1 MDLKALVF
9 SFFNLEIAWE
19 YLPDIL
25 KGMLVTVELG
35 LVVAVTGLF
44 VGMGLAVLRALQFKP
59 LNFLIIC
66 FADIMRALPPLVVI
80 MMLFFAFPYI
90 QISMSA
96 FTATWIALS
105 LVLAAF
111 VEEICWA
118 GIVSVPKGQSEAARS
133 TGLNW
138 LQSMLYVVLPQAVRL
153 TVAPL
158 TNRVIAITKS
168 TALGSVVGL
177 SEVLSNSQSAMS
189 NSGNATPLMMGAI
202 GCLIIFMELGAII
215 IDHSHLL
222 PCHKVAHSQNQIDL
236 H

>member
-1 MDLKALVF
+1 MPLNDGWSTDMDLKALVF

-25 KGMLVTVELG
+25 KGMVVTVELG
-35 LVVAVTGLF
+35 VVVALTGLF
-44 VGMGLAVLRALQFKP
+44 VGMALAVLRALQLKP

-66 FADIMRALPPLVVI
+66 FADIMRSLPPLVVI

-96 FTATWIALS
+96 FTATWLALS

-118 GIVSVPKGQSEAARS
+118 GIVSVPKGQAEAARS
-133 TGLNW
+133 TGLSW

-177 SEVLSNSQSAMS
+177 SEVLNNSQSAMS
-189 NSGNATPLMMGAI
+189 NSGNATPLMLGAI
-202 GCLIIFMELGAII
+202 GCLVIFIPVVLLGRWTETRFRW
-215 IDHSHLL
+215 
-222 PCHKVAHSQNQIDL
+222 KQ
-236 H
+236 

>member
-25 KGMLVTVELG
+25 KGMIVTIELG
-35 LVVAVTGLF
+35 LVVAITGL
-44 VGMGLAVLRALQFKP
+44 VLGMALAVLRALQLKP
-59 LNFLIIC
+59 LNFFIIC

-96 FTATWIALS
+96 FTATWLALS

-133 TGLNW
+133 TGLSW

-153 TVAPL
+153 TLAPL

-177 SEVLSNSQSAMS
+177 SEVLNNSQSAMS

-202 GCLIIFMELGAII
+202 GCLLIFIPVVLLGRWTETRFRW
-215 IDHSHLL
+215 
-222 PCHKVAHSQNQIDL
+222 KQ
-236 H
+236 

>member
-1 MDLKALVF
+1 MDLNALVF

-25 KGMLVTVELG
+25 KGMMVTIELG
-35 LVVAVTGLF
+35 LVVAITGLVF
-44 VGMGLAVLRALQFKP
+44 GMALAVLRALQLRP
-59 LNFLIIC
+59 LNFFIIC

-96 FTATWIALS
+96 FTATWLALS

-133 TGLNW
+133 TGLSW

-177 SEVLSNSQSAMS
+177 SEVLNNSQSAMS
-189 NSGNATPLMMGAI
+189 NSGNATPLMLGAI
-202 GCLIIFMELGAII
+202 GCLLIFIPVVLLGRWTETRFRW
-215 IDHSHLL
+215 
-222 PCHKVAHSQNQIDL
+222 KQ
-236 H
+236 

>member
-25 KGMLVTVELG
+25 KGMMMTIELG
-35 LVVAVTGLF
+35 LVVATTGLI
-44 VGMGLAVLRALQFKP
+44 VGMALAVLRALQLKP
-59 LNFLIIC
+59 LNFFIIC

-96 FTATWIALS
+96 FTATWLALS

-133 TGLNW
+133 TGLSW

-177 SEVLSNSQSAMS
+177 SEVLNNSQSAMS
-189 NSGNATPLMMGAI
+189 NSGNATPLMLGAI
-202 GCLIIFMELGAII
+202 GCLLIFIPVVLLGRWTETRFRW
-215 IDHSHLL
+215 
-222 PCHKVAHSQNQIDL
+222 KQ
-236 H
+236 

>member
-25 KGMLVTVELG
+25 KGMMVTIELG
-35 LVVAVTGLF
+35 LVVAITGL
-44 VGMGLAVLRALQFKP
+44 VLGMALAVLRALQLKP
-59 LNFLIIC
+59 LNFFIIC
-66 FADIMRALPPLVVI
+66 FADIMRSLPPLVVI

-96 FTATWIALS
+96 FTATWLALS

-133 TGLNW
+133 TGLSW

-177 SEVLSNSQSAMS
+177 SEVLNNSQSAMS
-189 NSGNATPLMMGAI
+189 NSGNATPLMLGAI
-202 GCLIIFMELGAII
+202 GCLLIFIPVVLLGRWTETRFRW
-215 IDHSHLL
+215 
-222 PCHKVAHSQNQIDL
+222 KQ
-236 H
+236 

>member
-1 MDLKALVF
+1 MDLNALVF

-25 KGMLVTVELG
+25 KGMMVTIELG
-35 LVVAVTGLF
+35 IVVAITGL
-44 VGMGLAVLRALQFKP
+44 VLGMALAVLRALQLKP
-59 LNFLIIC
+59 LNFFIIC

-96 FTATWIALS
+96 FTATWLALS

-133 TGLNW
+133 TGLSW

-177 SEVLSNSQSAMS
+177 SEVLNNSQSAMS
-189 NSGNATPLMMGAI
+189 NSGNATPLMLGAI
-202 GCLIIFMELGAII
+202 GCLLIFIPVVLLGRWTETRFRW
-215 IDHSHLL
+215 
-222 PCHKVAHSQNQIDL
+222 KQ
-236 H
+236 

>member
-9 SFFNLEIAWE
+9 SFFNLEIVIK
-19 YLPDIL
+19 YVPDIL
-25 KGMLVTVELG
+25 AGMLVTVQLG
-35 LVVAVTGLF
+35 AVVTATGLLA
-44 VGMGLAVLRALQFKP
+44 GMLLAVLRALKNKP

-90 QISMSA
+90 QLSMSA
-96 FTATWIALS
+96 FVATWLALS
-105 LVLAAF
+105 LVLTAF

-118 GIVSVPKGQSEAARS
+118 GIVSVPKGQAEAARS
-133 TGLNW
+133 TGLTW
-138 LQSMLYVVLPQAVRL
+138 LQAMLHVVVPQALKL

-177 SEVLSNSQSAMS
+177 SEVLNNAQSAMS
-189 NSGNATPLMMGAI
+189 NSGNATPLTMGAV
-202 GCLIIFMELGAII
+202 GCLLIFIPVVILGRWIETRFRW
-215 IDHSHLL
+215 
-222 PCHKVAHSQNQIDL
+222 KQ
-236 H
+236 

>member
-25 KGMLVTVELG
+25 KGMVVTVELG
-35 LVVAVTGLF
+35 VVVALTGLF
-44 VGMGLAVLRALQFKP
+44 VGMALAVLRALQLKP
-59 LNFLIIC
+59 LNFFIIC
-66 FADIMRALPPLVVI
+66 FADIMRSLPPLVVI

-96 FTATWIALS
+96 FTATWLALS

-133 TGLNW
+133 TGLSW

-177 SEVLSNSQSAMS
+177 SEVLNNSQSAMS
-189 NSGNATPLMMGAI
+189 NSGNATPLMLGAI
-202 GCLIIFMELGAII
+202 GCLVIFIPVVLLGRWTETRFRW
-215 IDHSHLL
+215 
-222 PCHKVAHSQNQIDL
+222 KQ
-236 H
+236 

>member
-1 MDLKALVF
+1 MDLNALVF

-25 KGMLVTVELG
+25 KGMVVTIELG
-35 LVVAVTGLF
+35 LVVAITGLVF
-44 VGMGLAVLRALQFKP
+44 GMALAVLRALQVRP
-59 LNFLIIC
+59 LNFFIIC

-80 MMLFFAFPYI
+80 MMFFAFPYI

-96 FTATWIALS
+96 FTATWLALS

-133 TGLNW
+133 TGLSW

-177 SEVLSNSQSAMS
+177 SEVLNNSQSAMS
-189 NSGNATPLMMGAI
+189 NSGNATPLMLGAI
-202 GCLIIFMELGAII
+202 GCLLIFIPVVLLGRWTETRFRW
-215 IDHSHLL
+215 
-222 PCHKVAHSQNQIDL
+222 KQ
-236 H
+236 

>member
-25 KGMLVTVELG
+25 KGMVVTVELG
-35 LVVAVTGLF
+35 IVVAVTGLF
-44 VGMGLAVLRALQFKP
+44 FGMLLAVLRALQLKP
-59 LNFLIIC
+59 VNFFIIC

-90 QISMSA
+90 QVSMSA

-138 LQSMLYVVLPQAVRL
+138 LPSMLYVVLPQAVRL

-202 GCLIIFMELGAII
+202 GCLIIFIPVVILGRWTETRFRW
-215 IDHSHLL
+215 
-222 PCHKVAHSQNQIDL
+222 KQ
-236 H
+236 

>member
-9 SFFNLEIAWE
+9 SFFNLEIARE

-25 KGMLVTVELG
+25 TGMLVTIELG
-35 LVVAVTGLF
+35 FLVALTGLLI
-44 VGMGLAVLRALQFKP
+44 GMWLSVLRALQVK
-59 LNFLIIC
+59 LINFFIIC

-96 FTATWIALS
+96 FTATW
-105 LVLAAF
+105 LA
-111 VEEICWA
+111 
-118 GIVSVPKGQSEAARS
+118 SEAARS

-138 LQSMLYVVLPQAVRL
+138 LQSMLHVVLPQAVRL

-177 SEVLSNSQSAMS
+177 SEVLNNSQSAMS
-189 NSGNATPLMMGAI
+189 NSGNATPLILGAI
-202 GCLIIFMELGAII
+202 GCLLIFIPVVLLGRWTETRFRW
-215 IDHSHLL
+215 
-222 PCHKVAHSQNQIDL
+222 KQ
-236 H
+236 

>member
-25 KGMLVTVELG
+25 KGMIVTVELG
-35 LVVAVTGLF
+35 IVVAVTGLF
-44 VGMGLAVLRALQFKP
+44 FGMLLAVLRALQLKP
-59 LNFLIIC
+59 VNFFIIC

-90 QISMSA
+90 QVSMSA

-202 GCLIIFMELGAII
+202 GCLIIFIPVVILGRWTETRFRW
-215 IDHSHLL
+215 
-222 PCHKVAHSQNQIDL
+222 KQ
-236 H
+236 

>member
-25 KGMLVTVELG
+25 KGMMVTIELG
-35 LVVAVTGLF
+35 LVVAITGLF
-44 VGMGLAVLRALQFKP
+44 LGMALSVLRALQIKP
-59 LNFLIIC
+59 LNFFIIC

-96 FTATWIALS
+96 FTATWLALS

-133 TGLNW
+133 TGLSW

-177 SEVLSNSQSAMS
+177 SEVLNNSQSAMS
-189 NSGNATPLMMGAI
+189 NSGNATPLMLGAI
-202 GCLIIFMELGAII
+202 GCLVIFIPVVLLGRWTETRFRW
-215 IDHSHLL
+215 
-222 PCHKVAHSQNQIDL
+222 KQ
-236 H
+236 

>member
-25 KGMLVTVELG
+25 KGMMVTIELG
-35 LVVAVTGLF
+35 LVVAITGLVF
-44 VGMGLAVLRALQFKP
+44 GMALAVLRALQLKP
-59 LNFLIIC
+59 LNFFIIC

-96 FTATWIALS
+96 FTATWLALS

-133 TGLNW
+133 TGLSW

-177 SEVLSNSQSAMS
+177 SEVLNNSQSAMS
-189 NSGNATPLMMGAI
+189 NSGNATPLMLGAI
-202 GCLIIFMELGAII
+202 GCLLIFIPVVLLGRWTETRFRW
-215 IDHSHLL
+215 
-222 PCHKVAHSQNQIDL
+222 KQ
-236 H
+236 

>member
-25 KGMLVTVELG
+25 KGMVVTVELG
-35 LVVAVTGLF
+35 IVVAVTGLF
-44 VGMGLAVLRALQFKP
+44 FGMLLAVLRALQLKP
-59 LNFLIIC
+59 VNFFIIC
-66 FADIMRALPPLVVI
+66 FADIMRALPPLGVI

-90 QISMSA
+90 QVSMSA

-202 GCLIIFMELGAII
+202 GCLIIFIPVVILGRWTETRFRW
-215 IDHSHLL
+215 
-222 PCHKVAHSQNQIDL
+222 KQ
-236 H
+236 

>member
-25 KGMLVTVELG
+25 KGMMVTIELG
-35 LVVAVTGLF
+35 LVVAITGLF
-44 VGMGLAVLRALQFKP
+44 LGMALSVLRALQIKP
-59 LNFLIIC
+59 LNFFIIC
-66 FADIMRALPPLVVI
+66 FADMMRALPPLVVI

-96 FTATWIALS
+96 FTATWLALS

-133 TGLNW
+133 TGLSW

-177 SEVLSNSQSAMS
+177 SEVLNNSQSAMS
-189 NSGNATPLMMGAI
+189 NSGNATPLMLGAI
-202 GCLIIFMELGAII
+202 GCLLIFIPVVLLGRWTETRFRW
-215 IDHSHLL
+215 
-222 PCHKVAHSQNQIDL
+222 KQ
-236 H
+236 

>member
-25 KGMLVTVELG
+25 KGMVVTVELG
-35 LVVAVTGLF
+35 IVVAVTGLF
-44 VGMGLAVLRALQFKP
+44 FVMLRAVLRALQLKSV
-59 LNFLIIC
+59 NFVIIC

-90 QISMSA
+90 QVSMSA

-202 GCLIIFMELGAII
+202 GCLIIFIPVVILGRWTETRFRW
-215 IDHSHLL
+215 
-222 PCHKVAHSQNQIDL
+222 KQ
-236 H
+236 

>member
-1 MDLKALVF
+1 MDLKALAF
-9 SFFNLEIAWE
+9 SFFNLEIARE

-25 KGMLVTVELG
+25 TGMLVTIELG
-35 LVVAVTGLF
+35 FLVALTGLL
-44 VGMGLAVLRALQFKP
+44 VGMWLSVLRALQVK
-59 LNFLIIC
+59 LINFFIIC

-96 FTATWIALS
+96 FTATWLALS

-133 TGLNW
+133 TGLSW
-138 LQSMLYVVLPQAVRL
+138 LQSMLHVVLPQAVRL

-177 SEVLSNSQSAMS
+177 SEVLNNSQSAMS
-189 NSGNATPLMMGAI
+189 NSGNATPLILGAI
-202 GCLIIFMELGAII
+202 GCLIIFIPVVLLGRWTETRFRW
-215 IDHSHLL
+215 
-222 PCHKVAHSQNQIDL
+222 KQ
-236 H
+236 

>member
-25 KGMLVTVELG
+25 KGMVVTIELG
-35 LVVAVTGLF
+35 VVVALTGLF
-44 VGMGLAVLRALQFKP
+44 VGMLLAVVRALQLKP
-59 LNFLIIC
+59 INFFIIC

-96 FTATWIALS
+96 FTATWLALS

-177 SEVLSNSQSAMS
+177 SEVLNNSQSAMS
-189 NSGNATPLMMGAI
+189 NSGNATPLILGAI
-202 GCLIIFMELGAII
+202 GCLIIFIPVVLLGRWTETRFRW
-215 IDHSHLL
+215 
-222 PCHKVAHSQNQIDL
+222 KQ
-236 H
+236 

>member
-1 MDLKALVF
+1 MDLKALIF

-25 KGMLVTVELG
+25 KGMMVTIELG
-35 LVVAVTGLF
+35 FVVAITGLF
-44 VGMGLAVLRALQFKP
+44 VGMALSVLRALQIKP

-96 FTATWIALS
+96 FTATWLALS

-133 TGLNW
+133 TGLSW

-177 SEVLSNSQSAMS
+177 SEVLNNSQSAMS
-189 NSGNATPLMMGAI
+189 NSGNATPLMLGAI
-202 GCLIIFMELGAII
+202 GCLVIFIPVVLLGRWTETRFRW
-215 IDHSHLL
+215 
-222 PCHKVAHSQNQIDL
+222 KQ
-236 H
+236 

>member
-25 KGMLVTVELG
+25 KGMMVTIELG
-35 LVVAVTGLF
+35 LVVAITGL
-44 VGMGLAVLRALQFKP
+44 VLGMALSVLRALQLKP
-59 LNFLIIC
+59 LNILIIC

-96 FTATWIALS
+96 FTATWLALS

-133 TGLNW
+133 TGLSW

-177 SEVLSNSQSAMS
+177 SEVLNNSQSAMS
-189 NSGNATPLMMGAI
+189 NSGNATPLMLGAI
-202 GCLIIFMELGAII
+202 GCLVIFIPVVLLGRWTETRFRW
-215 IDHSHLL
+215 
-222 PCHKVAHSQNQIDL
+222 KQ
-236 H
+236 

>member
-9 SFFNLEIAWE
+9 SFFNLEISWE

-25 KGMLVTVELG
+25 KGMMVTIELG
-35 LVVAVTGLF
+35 LVVAITGLL
-44 VGMGLAVLRALQFKP
+44 VGMALSVLRALQIKP
-59 LNFLIIC
+59 LNFFIIC

-96 FTATWIALS
+96 FTATWLALS

-118 GIVSVPKGQSEAARS
+118 GIVSIPKGQSEAARS

-177 SEVLSNSQSAMS
+177 SEVLNNSQSAMS
-189 NSGNATPLMMGAI
+189 NSGNATPLMLGAI
-202 GCLIIFMELGAII
+202 GCLVIFIPVVLLGRWTETRFRW
-215 IDHSHLL
+215 
-222 PCHKVAHSQNQIDL
+222 KQ
-236 H
+236 

>member
-25 KGMLVTVELG
+25 KGMVVTIELG
-35 LVVAVTGLF
+35 LVVAITGLVF
-44 VGMGLAVLRALQFKP
+44 GMALAVLRALQLKP
-59 LNFLIIC
+59 LNFFIIC

-96 FTATWIALS
+96 FTATWLALS

-133 TGLNW
+133 TGLSW

-177 SEVLSNSQSAMS
+177 SEVLNNSQSAMS
-189 NSGNATPLMMGAI
+189 NSGNATPLMLGAI
-202 GCLIIFMELGAII
+202 GCLLIFIPVVLLGRWTETRFRW
-215 IDHSHLL
+215 
-222 PCHKVAHSQNQIDL
+222 KQ
-236 H
+236 

>member
-25 KGMLVTVELG
+25 KGMMVTIELG
-35 LVVAVTGLF
+35 LVVAITGL
-44 VGMGLAVLRALQFKP
+44 VLGMALAVLRALQLKP
-59 LNFLIIC
+59 LNFFIIC

-96 FTATWIALS
+96 FTATWLALS

-133 TGLNW
+133 TGLSW

-177 SEVLSNSQSAMS
+177 SEVLNNSQSAMS

-202 GCLIIFMELGAII
+202 GCLLIFIPVVLLGRWTETRFRW
-215 IDHSHLL
+215 
-222 PCHKVAHSQNQIDL
+222 KQ
-236 H
+236 